1 MGLTAIDAGVLVAFL
16 DESDAFHAAAVE
28 AILEAST
35 GDLLLPVVAYSESM
49 VGVLMT
55 GATVAWFDSVLD
67 GLRIQVGQIDR
78 NVAGRAA
85 TLRALSLRDR
95 RRRQWRM
102 PDALIVADALHNGAT
117 VIITTDGR
125 WPSLAED
132 VEVRVLAAFSR

>member
-28 AILEAST
+28 AILEASA
-35 GDLLLPVVAYSESM
+35 GDLPLPMVAYSESM

-55 GATVAWFDSVLD
+55 GAMVAWFDSVLD
-67 GLRIQVGQIDR
+67 GLRVQVGQIDR

-85 TLRALSLRDR
+85 TLRAHSLRDR

-102 PDALIVADALHNGAT
+102 PDALHKGAA

-132 VEVRVLAAFSR
+132 VEVRVLAAVSR

>member
-16 DESDAFHAAAVE
+16 DQSDAFHPAAVE

-35 GDLLLPVVAYSESM
+35 GDLLLPMVAYSELM
-49 VGVLMT
+49 VGVLMS

-67 GLRIQVGQIDR
+67 GLHVRVGPIDR

-85 TLRALSLRDR
+85 SLRALSLRDR

-117 VIITTDGR
+117 VIITTDGG
-125 WPSLAED
+125 WPSVPEGL
-132 VEVRVLAAFSR
+132 EVRVLGAVSR